1 MRPKC
6 KETRVCVIQ
15 QSQIWDQLLLYAI
28 AILGYNILM
37 QRRVTNGSHIGRGT
51 LGPVS
56 YNIDTA
62 VLSTYTRFSAVFI
75 VNAIFLDAILPPSV
89 FLQFWDIFIQRVS
102 PRY

>member
-1 MRPKC
+1 
-6 KETRVCVIQ
+6 
-15 QSQIWDQLLLYAI
+15 
-28 AILGYNILM
+28 M

-89 FLQFWDIFIQRVS
+89 FFAVLRHFHTKS
-102 PRY
+102 ES